1 MALRFY
7 LLVLLFLVAQ
17 EARADVGLFDLV
29 QTLVDFIKNGIYQFI
44 VDVFAYIIVW
54 WHKLK
59 LMSLI
64 FMVQF
69 SWDIA
74 SQIMQDLNITGFLNS
89 MYAHLDNQILGVML
103 YFRIPEALNTI
114 LNAYL
119 TRYIFRFLGGQG
131 IF

>member
-7 LLVLLFLVAQ
+7 SLVLLFLVAQ
-17 EARADVGLFDLV
+17 EVKADVGLFDLFQSV
-29 QTLVDFIKNGIYQFI
+29 SDFFTDGIYQFF
-44 VDVFAYIIVW
+44 VDLFAYIIVW

-59 LMSLI
+59 LQSLI

-74 SQIMQDLNITGFLNS
+74 AQIMQDLNITGFLNS
-89 MYAHLDNQILGVML
+89 MYNHLDNQILNVML
-103 YFRIPEALNTI
+103 YFRIPEALNTLI
-114 LNAYL
+114 NAYL

>member
-7 LLVLLFLVAQ
+7 LLVLLLLVAQ
-17 EARADVGLFDLV
+17 EAKAEDLFDLFQGV
-29 QTLVDFIKNGIYQFI
+29 SDFFKNDIYQFFVDLFAFI
-44 VDVFAYIIVW
+44 VEWY
-54 WHKLK
+54 HKLK
-59 LMSLI
+59 LEALI

-74 SQIMQDLNITGFLNS
+74 VKLMQDLNITSFLNN
-89 MYAHLDNQILGVML
+89 MYSHLNNQILDVML

-114 LNAYL
+114 INAYL

>member
-7 LLVLLFLVAQ
+7 WLVLLFLVAQ
-17 EARADVGLFDLV
+17 EAKADGLFDLV
-29 QTLVDFIKNGIYQFI
+29 QTISDFFKNGIYQFF
-44 VDVFAYIIVW
+44 VDLFAYIVVW

-59 LMSLI
+59 LQGLI

-74 SQIMQDLNITGFLNS
+74 AQLMQDLNITGFLNS
-89 MYAHLDNQILGVML
+89 MYTHLDNQILNVML

-114 LNAYL
+114 INAYL

>member
-7 LLVLLFLVAQ
+7 LLVLLFLAAQ
-17 EARADVGLFDLV
+17 EARADGIFDLL
-29 QTLVDFIKNGIYQFI
+29 QTMTDFIKNGIYQFF
-44 VDVFAYIIVW
+44 VDLFAYIIVW

-59 LMSLI
+59 LQSLI

-74 SQIMQDLNITGFLNS
+74 NQLMQDLNITGFLNS
-89 MYAHLDNQILGVML
+89 MYNHLDNRILNVML

-114 LNAYL
+114 INAYL

>member
-7 LLVLLFLVAQ
+7 LLVLLFLAAQ

-59 LMSLI
+59 LQSLI

-74 SQIMQDLNITGFLNS
+74 AQIMQDLNITGFLNS
-89 MYAHLDNQILGVML
+89 MYAHLDNQILGFML

>member
-7 LLVLLFLVAQ
+7 LLVLLFLAAQ

>member
-7 LLVLLFLVAQ
+7 SLVLLFLVAQ
-17 EARADVGLFDLV
+17 EVKADTGLFDLV
-29 QTLVDFIKNGIYQFI
+29 QTITDFLKNGIYQFF
-44 VDVFAYIIVW
+44 VDLFAYILVW

-59 LMSLI
+59 LQSLI
-64 FMVQF
+64 FMVQI

-74 SQIMQDLNITGFLNS
+74 SQIMQDLNITGFLNN
-89 MYAHLDNQILGVML
+89 MYTHIDNQILNVML

-114 LNAYL
+114 INAYL

>member
-1 MALRFY
+1 MALRFC
-7 LLVLLFLVAQ
+7 LLVLLFWVAQ
-17 EARADVGLFDLV
+17 EVRADSLFDLA
-29 QTLVDFIKNGIYQFI
+29 QDISDFFTDGIYQFF
-44 VDVFAYIIVW
+44 VDLFAYIIVW

-59 LMSLI
+59 LQGLI

-74 SQIMQDLNITGFLNS
+74 AQIMQDLNITGFLNN
-89 MYAHLDNQILGVML
+89 MYNHLDNQVLNVML

-114 LNAYL
+114 INAYL